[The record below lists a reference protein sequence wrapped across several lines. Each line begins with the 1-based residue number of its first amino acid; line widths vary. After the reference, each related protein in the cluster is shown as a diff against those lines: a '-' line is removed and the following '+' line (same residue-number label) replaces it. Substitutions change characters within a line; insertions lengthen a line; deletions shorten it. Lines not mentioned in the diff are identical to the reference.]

1 VSPDD
6 LITGLRQT
14 LIEISQRRPVYV
26 DQWNESRVLQLA
38 VMKLWIDAGNYA
50 EMYRKAMGVPVA
62 TDPWT
67 DLVAYRGVLAHALP
81 CEVNLDR
88 VYYESGEVQR
98 ILDEVNASAQH

>member
-1 VSPDD
+1 
-6 LITGLRQT
+6 
-14 LIEISQRRPVYV
+14 
-26 DQWNESRVLQLA
+26 
-38 VMKLWIDAGNYA
+38 
-50 EMYRKAMGVPVA
+50 MGVPVA

-81 CEVNLDR
+81 GEVNLDR

>member
-1 VSPDD
+1 VSPED
-6 LITGLRQT
+6 LLSGLRQT
-14 LIEISQRRPVYV
+14 LIEISQRRPTNV

-50 EMYRKAMGVPVA
+50 ELYRRAIGVPVA

-81 CEVNLDR
+81 SEVNLAR
-88 VYYESGEVQR
+88 VYAESGDVQR
-98 ILDEVNASAQH
+98 ILDEVNEAAQH

>member
-1 VSPDD
+1 MTPEELV
-6 LITGLRQT
+6 TGLRQT

-38 VMKLWIDAGNYA
+38 IMKLWIDAGNYA
-50 EMYRKAMGVPVA
+50 EMYRKAIGVAVA

-81 CEVNLDR
+81 SEINLDR
-88 VYYESGEVQR
+88 VYAESGNVQR
-98 ILDEVNASAQH
+98 LLDEVNAAAQH